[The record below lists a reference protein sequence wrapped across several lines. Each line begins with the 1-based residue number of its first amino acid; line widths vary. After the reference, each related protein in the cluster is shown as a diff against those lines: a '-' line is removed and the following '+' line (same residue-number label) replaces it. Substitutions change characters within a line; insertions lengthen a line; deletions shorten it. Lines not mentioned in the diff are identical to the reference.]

1 MKMFFAAILVS
12 GLLFSTGCEKIKP
25 LLDVTFDAD
34 YTVDM
39 NMTIPASGSI
49 KAVQSSFEGSAT
61 INPTSNSQVK
71 QYLSL
76 IKSWHVNGLT
86 GTFKNVT
93 KEAVLQTGTL
103 TFSSNADTASWTVTN
118 VDIKDGSSFTLD
130 NTNGQWNELDK
141 ILSAKKV
148 FNVHFAGT
156 TDKDDFSFTLSVEVK
171 STITANPLGD
181 K

>member
-12 GLLFSTGCEKIKP
+12 GLLFSTGCEN
-25 LLDVTFDAD
+25 VTFDAD

-76 IKSWHVNGLT
+76 IKSWHVTGLT